1 MKSFKYVKYITAL
14 AFYLF
19 FGRSVPMG
27 LLGLFVGM
35 FVSFKLSGG
44 LVGQLGGFGNV
55 GGMLGIKTERQS
67 VFFET
72 AFTLMGA
79 ISKSD
84 GRVSEQEIKHVE
96 IFMERL
102 GMSAAHRK
110 KAIGHFQAGTINDF
124 DIGPLL
130 ETFNAATA
138 ASPNLKQML
147 MVYLVGVALADGQLH
162 ADEASLMREISR
174 QLGYSEQAFEQ
185 LMAMIQGQD
194 QFSGGGYHQRGG
206 QAGAGGVNAALAI
219 DAAYQA
225 LGVAKSDSDA
235 GIKQTYRRLMSQYH
249 PDKLMGQGL
258 PEEMVKEATERS
270 QEIQSA
276 YELIKK
282 ARGMR

>member
-1 MKSFKYVKYITAL
+1 MKSFRYVKYITAL

-35 FVSFKLSGG
+35 FISFKLSGG

-55 GGMLGIKTERQS
+55 GGMLNIKTERQA

-72 AFTLMGA
+72 AFSLMGA

-84 GRVSEQEIKHVE
+84 GRVSEHEIRHVE
-96 IFMERL
+96 LFMERL

-110 KAIGHFQAGTINDF
+110 KAIDHFKAGSEKDF
-124 DIGPLL
+124 DIGPVI
-130 ETFNAATA
+130 ERFNEVSA
-138 ASPNLKQML
+138 ASPNLRQML

-162 ADEASLMREISR
+162 EDETNLMRKISQ
-174 QLGYSEQAFEQ
+174 QLGYSAQAFEQ

-206 QAGAGGVNAALAI
+206 QPGAGGANTAFAI

-225 LGVAKSDSDA
+225 LGVEKDDSDA
-235 GIKQTYRRLMSQYH
+235 EIKQTYRRLMSQFH

-258 PEEMVKEATERS
+258 PEDMVKEATERS

-276 YELIKK
+276 YDLIKK
-282 ARGMR
+282 TRGMR

>member
-1 MKSFKYVKYITAL
+1 MKSFRYVKYITAL

-19 FGRSVPMG
+19 FGRSIPMG
-27 LLGLFVGM
+27 FLGLFVGM
-35 FVSFKLSGG
+35 FISFKLSGG

-55 GGMLGIKTERQS
+55 GGVLNIKTERQS

-72 AFTLMGA
+72 AFSLMGA

-84 GRVSEQEIKHVE
+84 GRVSEQEIRHVE

-110 KAIGHFQAGTINDF
+110 NAIDFFKTGTKKDF
-124 DIGPLL
+124 DIGPVI
-130 ETFNAATA
+130 ERFNEVSA
-138 ASPNLKQML
+138 ASPNLRQML

-162 ADEASLMREISR
+162 ADEASLMQKISQ
-174 QLGYSEQAFEQ
+174 QLGYSAQAFEQ
-185 LMAMIQGQD
+185 LMAMIRGQD
-194 QFSGGGYHQRGG
+194 QFSGGGYHQG
-206 QAGAGGVNAALAI
+206 GAGGVNSASAI

-225 LGVAKSDSDA
+225 LGAEKDDSDA
-235 GIKQTYRRLMSQYH
+235 DIKQTYRRLMSQYH

-276 YELIKK
+276 YDLIKK
-282 ARGMR
+282 TRGMR